1 MNRAQH
7 QLMQIVQKISVF
19 DGLSLDQ
26 AERLMQVAR
35 FKKFDMGD
43 TVYDVGKKSD
53 EMLVLIKGK
62 LTVLSATGQSLG
74 EVLPGKSTGEMG
86 LFTGHDR
93 SATIVAAEECAGLSM
108 SRDQLLAIMNFDP
121 VIKSIILENVVTELS
136 IRLAEANTRLD
147 VLSQA
152 NEAQAPSTPEEA
164 PLVSSETEGSEEEI
178 PDVSDEDF
186 SEAGE
191 EPE

>member
-1 MNRAQH
+1 
-7 QLMQIVQKISVF
+7 MQIVQKISVF